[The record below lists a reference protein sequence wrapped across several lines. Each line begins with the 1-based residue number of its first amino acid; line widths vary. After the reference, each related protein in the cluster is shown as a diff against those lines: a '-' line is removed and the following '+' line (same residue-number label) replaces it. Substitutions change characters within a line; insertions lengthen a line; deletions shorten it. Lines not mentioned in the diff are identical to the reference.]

1 MAGQHTGCKPVPHK
15 KILIQTGSMLCHHFI
30 MQSPTPSSL
39 TLSPGRRL
47 TVLAPHPDD
56 ESLAAGGLIQHA
68 IAAGAEVRVI
78 FATDGDNNPWPQ
90 RWVERRWFI
99 DADCRRRWGAM
110 RRAEG
115 KRAIEVLGLTEE
127 NAVFFGI
134 PDTELLPRW
143 RKRDSATLATFVDEF
158 KSFPPDILITPSSQD
173 GHPDHLG
180 MFHFAQ
186 EALAQTLLD
195 PTQFTYL
202 IHRRWFHPHAT
213 GVSINLTSQQQ
224 ATKLEAILCHETQIK
239 LSRGRFCSYAGPEE
253 IFTPEPITHP

>member
-1 MAGQHTGCKPVPHK
+1 
-15 KILIQTGSMLCHHFI
+15 
-30 MQSPTPSSL
+30 MQSPAPSSL
-39 TLSPGRRL
+39 TLSPGRCL
-47 TVLAPHPDD
+47 MVLAPHPDD

-68 IAAGAEVRVI
+68 VTAGMEVRVI

-115 KRAIEVLGLTEE
+115 KRAIKVLGLAEE
-127 NAVFFGI
+127 HSTFFGI

-143 RKRDSATLATFVDEF
+143 RKRDAVTLKAFVDEF
-158 KSFPPDILITPSSQD
+158 KTNPPDILITPSSQD
-173 GHPDHLG
+173 GHPDHCG
-180 MFHFAQ
+180 MFFFAQ
-186 EALAQTLLD
+186 EALAQTGLA
-195 PTQFTYL
+195 PAQFTYL

-213 GVSINLTSQQQ
+213 GVSVKLTPQQQ

-239 LSRGRFCSYAGPEE
+239 LSRGRFISYATPEE
-253 IFTPEPITHP
+253 IFTPEPFPVP

>member
-1 MAGQHTGCKPVPHK
+1 MN
-15 KILIQTGSMLCHHFI
+15 
-30 MQSPTPSSL
+30 SPAPSSL

-68 IAAGAEVRVI
+68 VAAGADVRVV

-99 DADCRRRWGAM
+99 DADCRRRWGAL

-115 KRAIEVLGLTEE
+115 KKAIKVLGLTDE
-127 NAVFFGI
+127 NAVFFGF

-143 RKRDSATLATFVDEF
+143 RRQDADTLQAFVNEF
-158 KSFPPDILITPSSQD
+158 TASPPDILITPSSQD
-173 GHPDHLG
+173 AHPDHLG
-180 MFHFAQ
+180 MFHLAQ
-186 EALAQTLLD
+186 EALNRAGLT
-195 PTQFTYL
+195 PAQFTYL

-213 GVSINLTSQQQ
+213 GESIKLTAEEQ
-224 ATKLEAILCHETQIK
+224 ATKLAAILCHETQIK
-239 LSRGRFCSYAGPEE
+239 LSRGRFSSYASPEE
-253 IFTPEPITHP
+253 IFTPELSPAS